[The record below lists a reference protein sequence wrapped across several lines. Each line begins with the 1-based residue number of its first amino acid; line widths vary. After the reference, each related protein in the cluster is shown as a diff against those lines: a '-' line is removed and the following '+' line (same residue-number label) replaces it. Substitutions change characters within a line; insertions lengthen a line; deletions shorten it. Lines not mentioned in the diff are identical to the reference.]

1 MFGNERVYAA
11 INLDHLRNNIEE
23 ISKNISE
30 TTGIMAVIKTDGY
43 GHGAI
48 PIAAELEALPKVT
61 GYGVATIEEAMA
73 LKRSG
78 CKKPVLILGYSFPSA
93 YDAIVEQDIR
103 ATVFEYESAAELSK
117 IASQKGKTAKIHLKV
132 DTGMNRIG
140 MRPDESG
147 ILVTKKIV
155 KLPGIEIE
163 GIFTHFAKADESDKT
178 GVNAQISKFNA
189 FLKALEDEGIDIPI
203 KHCSNSAGIIDIPSC
218 NMNMVRAGIILY
230 GLWPSDEVNKES
242 ISLKPMMELK
252 STVVFVKEVDEGN
265 EISYGGT
272 FVTGRKTKIAT
283 VSVGYGDGYPRIL
296 SNVGYVL
303 IHGKKAP
310 IVGRVCMDQMMVDV
324 TEIPLVKQGDT
335 VTLIGVDGD
344 EEISMDDFSK
354 LSMRINYESVCDI
367 GKRVP
372 RIYFKNGK
380 EVLVNQPV

>member
-1 MFGNERVYAA
+1 MFGNERVFAA

-30 TTGIMAVIKTDGY
+30 TTGIMAVIKTDAY

-48 PIAAELEALPKVT
+48 PIAAELESFSKVT

-78 CKKPVLILGYSFPSA
+78 YKKPVLILGYSFPSA
-93 YDAIVEQDIR
+93 YETIVDNDIR
-103 ATVFEYESAAELSK
+103 ATIFEYESAAELSK
-117 IASQKGKTAKIHLKV
+117 IASHKGKTAKIHLKV

-147 ILVTKKIV
+147 LSVVKKIA

-163 GIFTHFAKADESDKT
+163 GIFTHFAKADEYDKT
-178 GVNAQISKFNA
+178 GVKSQIVKFNS
-189 FLKALEDEGIDIPI
+189 FLKAIEDAKISIPI
-203 KHCSNSAGIIDIPSC
+203 KHCSNSAGIIDIPAC

-252 STVVFVKEVDEGN
+252 STVVYVKEVDKGS

-296 SNVGYVL
+296 SNKGYVL
-303 IHGKKAP
+303 IHGQKAP

-324 TEIPLVKQGDT
+324 TEISMVRQGDL
-335 VTLIGVDGD
+335 VTLIGVDGR

-372 RIYFKNGK
+372 RIYFKEGK
-380 EVLVNQPV
+380 EVLVNQQV